1 MKRNRSDRFFRKNT
15 EPSAVFSVG
24 AAGSWP
30 ASVAGCFAAARG
42 WAGQIP
48 ALWQELL
55 RWSASG
61 FVPLFAAQC
70 LLALG
75 DCAVLWLL
83 GRAAAGL
90 LLAPAAVFA
99 RGFLITLLGASRIWE
114 TGGRVCWPACVRRGR
129 RSCFLFRVL
138 LVLATLCCAAGGKR
152 GAFAR
157 LYQKCEKSVRALVA
171 WSVLGCAAQERLG
184 ALLLACTLV
193 TQLGYTKEMRKDE
206 KR

>member
-1 MKRNRSDRFFRKNT
+1 MKRNRSGSFLSEKILSR
-15 EPSAVFSVG
+15 PPFSLLVLLFL
-24 AAGSWP
+24 AG
-30 ASVAGCFAAARG
+30 SVAGCFAAARG

-114 TGGRVCWPACVRRGR
+114 DGWQGVLAGVCAQGAAQLLSLP
-129 RSCFLFRVL
+129 LL
-138 LVLATLCCAAGGKR
+138 LVLATLCCTAGGKR

-171 WSVLGCAAQERLG
+171 WSVLGCAAQS
-184 ALLLACTLV
+184 ALALYYLPALW
-193 TQLGYTKEMRKDE
+193 
-206 KR
+206 